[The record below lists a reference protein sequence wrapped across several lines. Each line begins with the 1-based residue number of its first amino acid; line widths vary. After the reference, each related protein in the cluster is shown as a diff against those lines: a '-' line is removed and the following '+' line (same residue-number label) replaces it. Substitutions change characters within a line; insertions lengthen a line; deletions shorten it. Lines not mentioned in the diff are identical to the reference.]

1 MGKDKA
7 LLDFGGRP
15 LVEYVAAQVARA
27 AGSVTLLG
35 PPERYALLGYPVLP
49 DAEAGC
55 GPLSGIL
62 SALAARQAEWNL
74 IVACDMP
81 YADAPWLA
89 WLLELAE
96 QAEPDCLLPA
106 GPSGRPE
113 PTCAV
118 YHTRCLEVLRTAFS
132 DGTRQVI
139 RALEGLRVQTCPV
152 EDPRRILNVNT
163 PDEWSRIRG

>member
-7 LLDFGGRP
+7 LLDFCGRP
-15 LVEYVAAQVARA
+15 LVEHVAAQVRQA

-35 PPERYALLGYPVLP
+35 PPERYAFLSYPVLP

-62 SALAARQAEWNL
+62 TALEARQADWNL

-81 YADAPWLA
+81 YADAAWLTR
-89 WLLELAE
+89 LLELAE
-96 QAEPDCLLPA
+96 QADPDCLLPV

-113 PTCAV
+113 PACAV
-118 YHTRCLEVLRTAFS
+118 YHTCCLETLRTAFS
-132 DGTRQVI
+132 AGTRQI
-139 RALEGLRVQTCPV
+139 LRALEGLRVHHCPV
-152 EDPRRILNVNT
+152 EDPQRILNVNT
-163 PDEWSRIRG
+163 PEEWARIRG

>member
-15 LVEYVAAQVARA
+15 LVEWVADQVKQA

-35 PPERYALLGYPVLP
+35 PPERYTLLGFPVLP
-49 DAEAGC
+49 DAETGC

-62 SALAARQAEWNL
+62 SALAAHQADWNL

-81 YADAPWLA
+81 HAETVWLA
-89 WLLELAE
+89 ELLDLAE
-96 QAEPDCLLPA
+96 KAEPDCLVPVD
-106 GPSGRPE
+106 PSGRLE

-118 YHTRCLEVLRTAFS
+118 YHTRCLEVLRNAFS
-132 DGTRQVI
+132 SGTRQIV
-139 RALEGLRVQTCPV
+139 RALGGLRVQTCPV

-163 PDEWSRIRG
+163 PDEWARIRR

>member
-1 MGKDKA
+1 MGQDKA

-15 LVEYVAAQVARA
+15 LVEWVAAQVKEA

-35 PPERYALLGYPVLP
+35 PPERYTSLGYPVLP
-49 DAEAGC
+49 DVETGC

-62 SALAARQAEWNL
+62 SALAARQADWNL

-81 YADAPWLA
+81 HAEAAWLA
-89 WLLELAE
+89 WLLDLAE
-96 QAEPDCLLPA
+96 REEPDCLVPA
-106 GPSGRPE
+106 GPSGRLE
-113 PTCAV
+113 PTCAI
-118 YHTRCLEVLRTAFS
+118 YHTRCLERLQTAFS
-132 DGTRQVI
+132 AGTRQIV

-163 PDEWSRIRG
+163 PDEWARICG